1 MTFRLSRRTSPRRLF
16 PFATAATLAL
26 ALGLASTLQAAPR
39 EDPHDQHQ
47 HGQDAQGHH
56 SEHGGTVAETDH
68 HAFEVVI
75 GADGL
80 QVYPM
85 GVDLA
90 RGVVAGL
97 KARAYFL
104 LPGAKQYTAPY
115 ELQPVATTEGGP
127 VNALA
132 LDADLSGLPAEGTR
146 VTIQVWKL
154 PNPAEKTAQFTLPF
168 ALGAPAEI
176 VAVSATEDDRLGV
189 SAQATCPVS
198 GQDLNAMG
206 GPIRVTRGE
215 DDRLYLCCRGCL
227 PKVEAAPDRRF
238 GSVISARKATEAD
251 RETVAAQG
259 TCPISAADL
268 NAMGGPIK
276 VSRGEKSVFVCCPA
290 CIPAVKEK
298 SETYLGAASGETGD
312 EQGHDHDDGPRG

>member
-1 MTFRLSRRTSPRRLF
+1 MTFRLTT
-16 PFATAATLAL
+16 FATTAIL
-26 ALGLASTLQAAPR
+26 ALGLGPVSTHEAAR
-39 EDPHDQHQ
+39 QDHPHDQHQ
-47 HGQDAQGHH
+47 HGQDDQPRH

-68 HAFEVVI
+68 HRFEVVF

-80 QVYPM
+80 QVYPT
-85 GVDLA
+85 GLGPA

-104 LPGAKQYTAPY
+104 LPGAKEYTSPY
-115 ELQPVATTEGGP
+115 ELQPVASTAGGP
-127 VNALA
+127 VDALA

-154 PNPAEKTAQFTLPF
+154 PNPAEMTAQFTLPF

-176 VAVSATEDDRLGV
+176 VAVAATELDRLGV

-227 PKVEAAPDRRF
+227 PKVEAAPDRYF

-298 SETYLGAASGETGD
+298 SETYLGVASGEAGD